1 VKENKRPIKG
11 LVLDLRNNP
20 GGVLNA
26 AVAVADAFLKD
37 GMIVYTEGRVND
49 AYLKFK
55 ARPTDLLEGA
65 PMVVLV
71 NGGSASASEIVAG
84 ALQDHKRAI
93 IMGNK
98 TFGKGSVQTILPINN
113 NAALKL
119 TTARYYTP
127 SGRSIQAEGIKPDIE
142 LSKVQIASVDEA
154 NEDAVKESDLMRHLQ
169 REKDK
174 SKKSSSEKTGNSSE
188 GEKADEPLVKTDY
201 AIYEA
206 LNLLKGLNIID
217 AARQS

>member
-1 VKENKRPIKG
+1 
-11 LVLDLRNNP
+11 
-20 GGVLNA
+20 
-26 AVAVADAFLKD
+26 
-37 GMIVYTEGRVND
+37 
-49 AYLKFK
+49 
-55 ARPTDLLEGA
+55 
-65 PMVVLV
+65 
-71 NGGSASASEIVAG
+71 
-84 ALQDHKRAI
+84 
-93 IMGNK
+93 
-98 TFGKGSVQTILPINN
+98 
-113 NAALKL
+113 L

-188 GEKADEPLVKTDY
+188 GEKTDEPLVKTDY